1 MVMMM
6 FSGSSSRIAIRRLA
20 ARSSPSCG
28 GARAAASSLSS
39 STRTVSVHEHASANH
54 RHQHLA
60 AVAAV
65 ATAAAVFS
73 TSSLTGQDNKN
84 RHKTYN
90 AARKPTVPIGGEL
103 IQTAPPVKEPK
114 TGILFPVLCNGYSL
128 AGVGVRIK
136 WGLIQVYAVGAYF
149 DALAMSA
156 IKQAKNPNTIEE
168 ALLDPTY
175 PRTIRIVMARGLSMQ
190 KFTDSIAEALEPR
203 MHGQDLDKYVVVG
216 RCCCCCCF
224 FAAVCSVSVF
234 IQLYFHLRLYIFF
247 FFSLQITGIQKSQS
261 TH

>member
-6 FSGSSSRIAIRRLA
+6 FSGSSSRIAFRRLA
-20 ARSSPSCG
+20 PVLSTSSSCAARASFASTGTPT
-28 GARAAASSLSS
+28 AAATAAASS
-39 STRTVSVHEHASANH
+39 RQQ
-54 RHQHLA
+54 QHLA

-65 ATAAAVFS
+65 VTAAAVFS
-73 TSSLTGQDNKN
+73 SSGAFQNDKN
-84 RHKTYN
+84 HHKTYN
-90 AARKPTVPIGGEL
+90 DARKPSVPIGGEL

-136 WGLIQVYAVGAYF
+136 WGLIQVYAVGTYF
-149 DALAMSA
+149 DPLAMSA
-156 IKQAKNPNTIEE
+156 VKDSTNTTAIEQ

-203 MHGQDLDKYVVVG
+203 MKGQDLEKYVV
-216 RCCCCCCF
+216 CLLLLF
-224 FAAVCSVSVF
+224 FALCFMYDIPFTPPLTTRSLLF
-234 IQLYFHLRLYIFF
+234 YRFKQKNKQTII
-247 FFSLQITGIQKSQS
+247 LQITRI
-261 TH
+261 